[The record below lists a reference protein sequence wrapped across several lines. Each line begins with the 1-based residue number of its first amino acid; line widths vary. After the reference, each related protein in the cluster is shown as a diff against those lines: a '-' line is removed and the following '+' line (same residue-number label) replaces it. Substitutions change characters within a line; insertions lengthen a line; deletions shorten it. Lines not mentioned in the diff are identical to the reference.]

1 VFPCL
6 VCTSARVHF
15 PFPATPI
22 LALALFCL
30 RKSQRCQL
38 HGGVSHEGCRLIL
51 PYVTAALLAHMIKY
65 IGSCQLVEGAMRDVF
80 DDSLGV

>member
-1 VFPCL
+1 M
-6 VCTSARVHF
+6 THD
-15 PFPATPI
+15 
-22 LALALFCL
+22 
-30 RKSQRCQL
+30 
-38 HGGVSHEGCRLIL
+38 GCRLIM